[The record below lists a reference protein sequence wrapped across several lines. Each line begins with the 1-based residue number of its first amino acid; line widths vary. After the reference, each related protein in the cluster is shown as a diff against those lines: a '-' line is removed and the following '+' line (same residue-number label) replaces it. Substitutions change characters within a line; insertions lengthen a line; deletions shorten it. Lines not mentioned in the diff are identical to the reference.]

1 MLSTVAHAQFG
12 RGGSDWSTA
21 GFDAQRSSWVRSDA
35 KISIQS
41 LSKPGFALTWKI
53 GLAKDSKDGVL
64 AAPMLLNSYIG
75 YRGFRS
81 FAFVGGTGDN
91 VYTVDTDL
99 SRLEWHNHF
108 VQTVALTPG
117 CAVSSVPA
125 VARPS
130 AAGFPA
136 APGPGRGGG
145 GRGGPAHGAVG
156 EPSEGAAGLAQ
167 SAAARAGGPM
177 PVPGGRGDA
186 GRGNANR
193 RAANS
198 IYVLTS
204 DGMLR
209 SVFLANGET
218 SEDAVKFLP
227 PGAGARGLIL
237 IGNVAYA
244 ASTAGCGGAG
254 GVSALDLATKEVT
267 SWNPNGVTVVGAAG
281 PAVGPDGTLYV
292 SSAGTSPGVAALEAK
307 TLKQRDWYTSSGQDL
322 SSSPVVFQYKDKI
335 LMAVTSKNRKI
346 ILLDTQSLGGADH
359 QTALFTAPMET
370 AVEALSSWQDA
381 AGTRWLLGA
390 TASAVRAWKLVD
402 RNGGPALEAAWASP
416 DIASPVTPIIVNGV
430 VFSASK
436 GSPSSPAVL
445 YALDSVTGKELWNS
459 GKIMSSF
466 IADGGLSAGGTQVF
480 AGTADGTLYAFG
492 FPIEH

>member
-1 MLSTVAHAQFG
+1 MRQISAALLIPIGCAVLSTVAHAQFG

-53 GLAKDSKDGVL
+53 GLAKDSKAAGVL
-64 AAPMLLNSYIG
+64 APPMLLNSYIG

-177 PVPGGRGDA
+177 PVPVVVAMRDA
-186 GRGNANR
+186 AMPI
-193 RAANS
+193 AAPPTLL
-198 IYVLTS
+198 YVLTS

-237 IGNVAYA
+237 IDNVAYA

-307 TLKQRDWYTSSGQDL
+307 TLKQKDWYTSSGQDL
-322 SSSPVVFQYKDKI
+322 SSSPVVFEYKDRI
-335 LMAVTSKNRKI
+335 RWRLTSKNRKI
-346 ILLDTQSLGGADH
+346 ILLDAQSLGGADH
-359 QTALFTAPMET
+359 QTALFTAPVEA

-390 TASAVRAWKLVD
+390 TGGAIRAWKLVD
-402 RNGGPALEAAWASP
+402 RNGGPGPRSRDRPGART
-416 DIASPVTPIIVNGV
+416 IRC
-430 VFSASK
+430 
-436 GSPSSPAVL
+436 
-445 YALDSVTGKELWNS
+445 
-459 GKIMSSF
+459 
-466 IADGGLSAGGTQVF
+466 
-480 AGTADGTLYAFG
+480 
-492 FPIEH
+492 